1 MVIFHSYVSSP
12 VANTSTRN
20 ITSGRIRHLARTD
33 RFARLKASLKTNLSQ
48 YIFPKMRISQRE
60 NKFLLGYF
68 VCPWDIPIIGNLGEF
83 IGIFPIYWDTLQQ
96 IQVIMCVT
104 TSSIPIS
111 AFEKFFFIA
120 PGFLPVRSQ
129 QHVGYQTPVWSRCKD
144 YVWEYPHHP
153 ICLAKSLLFPFASR
167 IIHSRFHP
175 VCIDLSQSLSKN
187 MFRFGQTPLLAVKQ
201 KVLVVSCCSNLSWTA
216 RNYTVHR

>member
-111 AFEKFFFIA
+111 AFEKFFLS
-120 PGFLPVRSQ
+120 PQGFCQFGPNSMLGTKLLYGLDVRTTYGNTHIIQFVLRS
-129 QHVGYQTPVWSRCKD
+129 HCS
-144 YVWEYPHHP
+144 
-153 ICLAKSLLFPFASR
+153 SLLQAE
-167 IIHSRFHP
+167 
-175 VCIDLSQSLSKN
+175 
-187 MFRFGQTPLLAVKQ
+187 
-201 KVLVVSCCSNLSWTA
+201 
-216 RNYTVHR
+216 